1 MSLNERLKY
10 AEMKARHS
18 QMLRPWYKKWWG
30 ISIIVILLLF
40 ILDVVVI
47 YSQEVNKLK
56 NPTPLDPQKTLEEQR
71 AIRQKAVKG
80 AGDNYSYGT
89 STPEITIVEFA
100 DFSCPYC
107 HDSAAGMRKVTEEYK
122 DKVKIVYRDYPLH
135 KNSLD
140 LALGAR
146 CAGEQ
151 GKFWEMHDILFANQ
165 DRLSGSDTA
174 INDLKSIASEMKLNT
189 EQFNSCLD
197 SQKYLES
204 IKKDFDDAETLQI
217 KGTPSWFVNNYELTG
232 YLSEEKFRELI
243 SGLIE

>member
-1 MSLNERLKY
+1 MSLDERLKY

-18 QMLRPWYKKWWG
+18 KMLQPWYKKWWG

-40 ILDVVVI
+40 ILDIILI

-56 NPTPLDPQKTLEEQR
+56 NPTPIDPQKTLEEQR

-80 AGDNYSYGT
+80 TGDNYSYGT
-89 STPEITIVEFA
+89 STPQITIIEFA

-107 HDSAAGMRKVTEEYK
+107 RDSAAGMRKVTEEYK
-122 DKVKIVYRDYPLH
+122 DKVKIIYRDYPLH

-151 GKFWEMHDILFANQ
+151 GKFWEMHDVLFANQ
-165 DRLSGSDTA
+165 DRLSSSEAVKSDL
-174 INDLKSIASEMKLNT
+174 NSIASEMKLDLT
-189 EQFNSCLD
+189 QFSACVD
-197 SQKYLES
+197 SQKYLSS
-204 IKKDFDDAETLQI
+204 IKTDFDDAETLQI

-232 YLSEEKFRELI
+232 YMSEAKFRELI
-243 SGLIE
+243 SGLIK

>member
-18 QMLRPWYKKWWG
+18 KVLLPWYKKWWG
-30 ISIIVILLLF
+30 ILIIVIFLL
-40 ILDVVVI
+40 IIVDIIIV

-56 NPTPLDPQKTLEEQR
+56 NPTPIDPQKTLEEQR
-71 AIRQKAVKG
+71 AARKKAVKG
-80 AGDNYSYGT
+80 NGDNYSYGT
-89 STPEITIVEFA
+89 STPEITIIEFA

-107 HDSAAGMRKVTEEYK
+107 RDSAAGMRKVVEEFK
-122 DKVKIVYRDYPLH
+122 DKVKIIYRDYPLH

-151 GKFWEMHDILFANQ
+151 GKFWEIHDVLFANQ
-165 DRLSGSDTA
+165 DRLSNSEVIKSDL
-174 INDLKSIASEMKLNT
+174 NSIASELKLDT
-189 EQFNSCLD
+189 AKFSACLD
-197 SQKYLES
+197 SQKYLSS
-204 IKKDFDDAETLQI
+204 IKADFDDAEILEI

-232 YLSEEKFRELI
+232 FMAEDKFRELI
-243 SGLIE
+243 NGLIN